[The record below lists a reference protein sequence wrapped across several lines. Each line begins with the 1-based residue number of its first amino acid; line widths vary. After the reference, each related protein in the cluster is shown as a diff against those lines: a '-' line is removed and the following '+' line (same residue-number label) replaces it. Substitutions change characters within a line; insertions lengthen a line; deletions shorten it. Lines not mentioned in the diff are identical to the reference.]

1 MFELVKEI
9 KKDIRKQLSTNK
21 VNAERVLK
29 IKPLSIVVPLMLL
42 SIIWTI
48 FYKMINKPNE
58 WEQSII
64 DNAVEY
70 SVMMWRPLDKST
82 KTIVKTYDEAKDLY
96 KKTIKKHR
104 ATLVYAINKAG
115 RYANKNHLDDFKK
128 REDYE

>member
-1 MFELVKEI
+1 MVGLLAIISCGAIYVI
-9 KKDIRKQLSTNK
+9 SNIIRAVFN
-21 VNAERVLK
+21 
-29 IKPLSIVVPLMLL
+29 
-42 SIIWTI
+42 
-48 FYKMINKPNE
+48 KMINKPNE

-96 KKTIKKHR
+96 KKTIKNHR

-115 RYANKNHLDDFKK
+115 RYANMNHLEDFKK
-128 REDYE
+128 RDN